1 MNHEHPR
8 ASNAAQDS
16 TTTTAID
23 ATPVQRLI
31 FRPPRIAV
39 ALLVGAMLI
48 DGWLD
53 WPRLFDWP
61 GRAVGAV
68 AVLGGL
74 VLTLWTLRLF
84 KHADTTHHPY
94 GRPAVFVKGGPYRFT
109 RNPMYLG
116 VTIFV
121 LGVGVLVGTPAL
133 MLCWLAFA
141 WIIDARFI
149 PREERALEKQFGD
162 DYEEYRSQV
171 RRWL

>member
-31 FRPPRIAV
+31 FRPPRIPV

-61 GRAVGAV
+61 GRAVGALSANV
-68 AVLGGL
+68 
-74 VLTLWTLRLF
+74 RE
-84 KHADTTHHPY
+84 TH
-94 GRPAVFVKGGPYRFT
+94 GPCKPSPCLLPPLH
-109 RNPMYLG
+109 N
-116 VTIFV
+116 
-121 LGVGVLVGTPAL
+121 
-133 MLCWLAFA
+133 
-141 WIIDARFI
+141 
-149 PREERALEKQFGD
+149 
-162 DYEEYRSQV
+162 
-171 RRWL
+171 